1 MKKKIIIGI
10 LSCICFLTGCTSN
23 RFSVWKEGS
32 ISSNY
37 KKTDDL
43 WSNENY
49 EDLLGPTEEEF
60 IALNDEDLKQQFS
73 DTAIPLP
80 KNSPGEEGSRLPSI
94 DRFLNPKGFETEIF
108 KTLYFNTDKDT
119 LEGKSYYQIID
130 QISQYLKKNPQ
141 LFLFIEGHCDE
152 RGPEQYNLSLGAR
165 RANYIRSILVQ
176 KGIHPERIHTV
187 SYGKE
192 KPVAQE
198 HNREAWSKNRR
209 AEFKIY
215 KPS

>member
-1 MKKKIIIGI
+1 MNKKIIIGI
-10 LSCICFLTGCTSN
+10 LSCTCFLTGCISD
-23 RFSVWKEGS
+23 RFSVWKDSS

-43 WSNENY
+43 WTNESY

-60 IALNDEDLKQQFS
+60 IALNDEDLKQQFN
-73 DTAIPLP
+73 DAAIPLS
-80 KNSPGEEGSRLPSI
+80 KNGPGEEGSRLPSI
-94 DRFLNPKGFETEIF
+94 DGFLNPKGFETEIF
-108 KTLYFNTDKDT
+108 RTLYFNTDKDT
-119 LEGKSYYQIID
+119 LEGKNYYQIID

-141 LFLFIEGHCDE
+141 LFIFVEGHCDE

-192 KPVAQE
+192 KPAIRE
-198 HNREAWSKNRR
+198 RNREAWSKNRR